1 MSERAEKVTKDLQQ
15 LPRFRDGW
23 TFLFTE
29 RVRVEREDDALLLM
43 SAEGQVLV
51 PVASLSVLM
60 LGPGSTIT
68 HAAVTAAAESGC
80 SIVWC
85 GENGVRFYASGLGET
100 RHAANLM
107 AQAAAWADPKRR
119 LEVVSRMYR
128 LRFPEPLDAGLSL
141 EQIRGMEGVRVR
153 EAYAR
158 ASRETGVVWSGRA
171 YKRGDWGAADPVNRA
186 LSAAN
191 ACLYGLCHA
200 GIVATGFTP
209 GLGFVHTGKLLSF
222 VYDVADF
229 YKAEVSVPAA
239 FAAAAEGATGVET
252 RARRRVR
259 EKFLEEKLLQRVVPD
274 IQRVLGMKVDATLL
288 VAHAASRDGE
298 ASAFLEEDDEAPGA
312 LWDPEKGLVEGGRN
326 FAESEGGAVG
336 EEQEGGEAR

>member
-1 MSERAEKVTKDLQQ
+1 MSERAEKITKDLKQ
-15 LPRFRDGW
+15 LPRFSDGW

-43 SAEGQVLV
+43 DAEGCVLV
-51 PVASLSVLM
+51 PVASLSALL
-60 LGPGSTIT
+60 LGPGSAIT
-68 HAAVTAAAESGC
+68 HAAVMACAESGC

-85 GENGVRFYASGLGET
+85 GENGVRFYACGLGET
-100 RHAANLM
+100 RHASNLM
-107 AQAAAWADPKRR
+107 AQASAWADPKKR
-119 LEVVSRMYR
+119 LEVVMRMYR
-128 LRFPEPLDAGLSL
+128 MRFSEPLDAGLTL
-141 EQIRGMEGVRVR
+141 EQVRGLEGVRVR

-158 ASRETGVVWSGRA
+158 AARETGVVWNGRA
-171 YKRGDWGAADPVNRA
+171 YRRGDWGAADPVNRA

-239 FAAAAEGATGVET
+239 FAAVAGGATGVET
-252 RARRRVR
+252 RARRLVR
-259 EKFLEEKLLQRVVPD
+259 EKFVEEKLLQRVVPD
-274 IQRVLGMKVDATLL
+274 MQRALGLRPDAALL
-288 VAHAASRDGE
+288 ITHGAAREGVEGGGAVND
-298 ASAFLEEDDEAPGA
+298 EDVGLS
-312 LWDPEKGLVEGGRN
+312 LWDPEKGVVEGGKN
-326 FAESEGGAVG
+326 FGDVEEEEEGGD
-336 EEQEGGEAR
+336 EG